1 MNAATQPPAS
11 MDRPRG
17 RWDARRRR
25 CDQLLQHYP
34 HAADMLSLQHALL
47 EVQQQAFTAALAD
60 RPQPSCW
67 PAWTEQV
74 VARSIAEA
82 TRAHGPAALAAAAQG
97 QLHRGEAAGLAA
109 RWLAGEVL
117 PPLLGYLPRASLQP
131 LLEALLPPGG
141 DPADAAPGGDARH
154 CPACGGLPQLSY
166 VADGGDPLTTAP
178 RRLLC
183 ARCGQDWVF
192 ARTACPAC
200 GESASA
206 QRTVFADDKRFP
218 PLSAAACDGCGC
230 YLVGVDL
237 RRDRDAVPEIDELA
251 ALPLE
256 LALQERGF
264 RKIVPNL
271 MGAG

>member
-1 MNAATQPPAS
+1 MNVPIQPPTTA
-11 MDRPRG
+11 RPRG

-25 CDQLLQHYP
+25 CDQLLPRYP
-34 HAADMLSLQHALL
+34 HAADMLSLQQALL
-47 EVQQQAFTAALAD
+47 GIQQQAFAAALAD
-60 RPQPSCW
+60 RPQPASW
-67 PAWTEQV
+67 PAWSEQV
-74 VARSIAEA
+74 VAPSVAEA
-82 TRAHGPAALAAAAQG
+82 TRAHGPAELAAATQG
-97 QLHRGEAAGLAA
+97 QLQRGEAAGLAA

-117 PPLLGYLPRASLQP
+117 PPLLGYLPRATLQP
-131 LLEALLPPGG
+131 LLEALLPPPTE
-141 DPADAAPGGDARH
+141 PAGGDARH
-154 CPACGGLPQLSY
+154 CPACGGLPQLWY

-206 QRTVFADDKRFP
+206 QRTVFADDTRFP
-218 PLSAAACDGCGC
+218 PLSAAACDGCRC